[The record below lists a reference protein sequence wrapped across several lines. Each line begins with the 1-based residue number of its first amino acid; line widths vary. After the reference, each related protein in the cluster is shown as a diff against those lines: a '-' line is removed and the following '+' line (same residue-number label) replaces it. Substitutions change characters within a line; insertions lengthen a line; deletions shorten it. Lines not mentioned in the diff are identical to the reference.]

1 MPFLGNLKVIDLT
14 YYRYN
19 IRYTKRTLLLCDDF
33 LEFLNQS
40 PSDEDILTLFQRV
53 RINQTNGMQIKQ
65 AITHTLK
72 TFSENTDI
80 VFVPN
85 KSSPNNTVS
94 FLVNKYRAI
103 FLQFRA
109 EGYGYG
115 VMAKMLAK
123 RGVYNKDTGKAYSRA
138 TIQRVCNLLE
148 QKGKM

>member
-1 MPFLGNLKVIDLT
+1 
-14 YYRYN
+14 
-19 IRYTKRTLLLCDDF
+19 LLCDDF

>member
-1 MPFLGNLKVIDLT
+1 M
-14 YYRYN
+14 
-19 IRYTKRTLLLCDDF
+19 LCNDF
-33 LEFLNQS
+33 LEFLHQF
-40 PSDEDILTLFQRV
+40 PDDEKIVALFQRV
-53 RINQTNGMQIKQ
+53 RINQANGMQIKE
-65 AITHTLK
+65 AIAHSLK

-80 VFVPN
+80 SFVPN
-85 KSSPNNTVS
+85 KSSSDNTVS

-103 FLQFRA
+103 FLQFRS

-115 VMAKMLAK
+115 AMSKLLAK

>member
-1 MPFLGNLKVIDLT
+1 M
-14 YYRYN
+14 
-19 IRYTKRTLLLCDDF
+19 LCNDF
-33 LEFLNQS
+33 LEYLNRS
-40 PSDEDILTLFQRV
+40 PDDEEIVALFQRV

-65 AITHTLK
+65 AIAHTLK
-72 TFSENTDI
+72 TFSEHTDI
-80 VFVPN
+80 TFVPN
-85 KSSPNNTVS
+85 KSSSDNTVS

-103 FLQFRA
+103 FLQFRS

-115 VMAKMLAK
+115 VMSKLLAR

>member
-1 MPFLGNLKVIDLT
+1 M
-14 YYRYN
+14 
-19 IRYTKRTLLLCDDF
+19 LCDDF
-33 LEFLNQS
+33 FGFLNRY
-40 PSDEDILTLFQRV
+40 PNDEDIVTLFQRV

-65 AITHTLK
+65 AIAHTLK

-80 VFVPN
+80 TFVPN
-85 KSSPNNTVS
+85 KSSSDNTVS

-103 FLQFRA
+103 FLQFRS

-115 VMAKMLAK
+115 VMSKLLAK

-148 QKGKM
+148 QKGKI

>member
-1 MPFLGNLKVIDLT
+1 
-14 YYRYN
+14 
-19 IRYTKRTLLLCDDF
+19 

-80 VFVPN
+80 AFVPN

>member
-1 MPFLGNLKVIDLT
+1 MK
-14 YYRYN
+14 
-19 IRYTKRTLLLCDDF
+19 
-33 LEFLNQS
+33 FLNQS
-40 PSDEDILTLFQRV
+40 PNDEEIVTLFQRV

-80 VFVPN
+80 AFVPN